1 MLCLSKLL
9 INELYCCKDM
19 VLRLCKGAEVILIL
33 ANYNY
38 ICWGA
43 KSLSSQVS
51 TALLTTALIIGL
63 DYHLKER
70 IPTLDGLLEV
80 TVTPLHILL
89 TIEHSTRFLPRKQ

>member
-1 MLCLSKLL
+1 
-9 INELYCCKDM
+9 M
-19 VLRLCKGAEVILIL
+19 VLRLYKGTEVILIL

-63 DYHLKER
+63 NYHLKER
-70 IPTLDGLLEV
+70 ISTLDSLLEV
-80 TVTPLHILL
+80 TVTPLYVPL
-89 TIEHSTRFLPRKQ
+89 TIEHSTRFLLRKQ